1 MLLYIQMKKTHETI
15 LVIERDPE
23 IVDLIISQ
31 SLLPAGYI
39 VEHLEDSN
47 RAIEKVLDIKPE
59 AIIINIGMPGLNGK
73 DFLVGLNSQGLKIP
87 VVVVGARGAEADI
100 VQAFRLGA
108 ADYLLWPS
116 KEAEVHAVVEKVLAL
131 NRARREH
138 EYLHA
143 QYSRAQQHLKVITQ
157 EMQFFF
163 SLGKVLA
170 RTQDP
175 VLLAERIL
183 EAALILTRSD
193 VGWLL
198 KRGKVEHQF
207 YLAAE
212 RNLPISMPGHIDQ
225 PWEDN
230 LSSLAVA
237 SGKTFTIQDTSLE
250 DVLTSPIG
258 EAALVSPI
266 MAQNQMIGILN
277 LVRKKPRPYGSH
289 EEILAEAVCDFA
301 SLAMVNC
308 TLLEALEKRPAFV
321 PGFANLNLRAKSLD
335 QRMLYLQRELS
346 LALDSLQQK
355 LIPPHRQDEEV
366 FDLSPDEARLLVK
379 FQVLRHLCDVIPL
392 PVVPDTHFTYTRL
405 DEQINQSIVRV
416 HPFGEWDNIMMLAE
430 LPSEPVVVQADP
442 LLVALVVEGLL
453 SNAVKYSV
461 PQGKVMI
468 TLEINSEKFA
478 QFSIENEAEGVSSLN
493 LERLFESG
501 YHHKAVR
508 AKRFSDPGIPLSLMY
523 RIISAQGGKIWVE
536 RTMPKKIC
544 FHITLPVQP

>member
-1 MLLYIQMKKTHETI
+1 MLSYIEMNNTRERI
-15 LVIERDPE
+15 LVIESDPE

-31 SLLPAGYI
+31 SLLPAGYQ
-39 VEHLEDSN
+39 VDHLEDSN
-47 RAIEKVLDIKPE
+47 SAIQKVLDSKPN
-59 AIIINIGMPGLNGK
+59 AIIINIDMPGLNGK

-87 VVVVGARGAEADI
+87 VVVVGNKGSEADI

-108 ADYLLWPS
+108 ADYLLCPS
-116 KEAEVHAVVEKVLAL
+116 KEAEVHAVVEKALAQ
-131 NRARREH
+131 NRQRRAH
-138 EYLHA
+138 ERLEA
-143 QYSRAQQHLKVITQ
+143 QHLKLQQRQKVSTQ

-183 EAALILTRSD
+183 EAAMILTRSD

-212 RNLPISMPGHIDQ
+212 RNLPVSMPGHVDQ

-266 MAQNQMIGILN
+266 MAQDQMIGLLN
-277 LVRKKPRPYGSH
+277 LVRKKSRPYGSH

-301 SLAMVNC
+301 SLAMVNS
-308 TLLEALEKRPAFV
+308 TLLETLEKRPAFV

-355 LIPPHRQDEEV
+355 LIPAHPQEEEV
-366 FDLSPDEARLLVK
+366 FDLSPEEARLMAK
-379 FQVLRHLCDVIPL
+379 FQILRQLCEVIPL

-453 SNAVKYSV
+453 SNAVKYSI
-461 PQGKVMI
+461 PHGKVMI
-468 TLEINSEKFA
+468 KLEINHDKFA
-478 QFSIENEAEGVSSLN
+478 QMSIENEAEGVDALN

-501 YHHKAVR
+501 YHHKSVR
-508 AKRFSDPGIPLSLMY
+508 VKRFSDPGIPLSLMH

-536 RTMPKKIC
+536 RTMPHRLC
-544 FHITLPVQP
+544 FHVTLPIQP